1 MALPPKDRIELVLA
15 SDQAAPIHL
24 WIQSNSELARR
35 IELNK
40 EKSVRVLACAALFF
54 IAMLYFFPALTVSLL
69 LMGLIVLF
77 PMTLVGMTGYFR
89 KA

>member
-1 MALPPKDRIELVLA
+1 MALPPKDRVELVLM

-24 WIQSNSELARR
+24 WIESNSELARC

-40 EKSVRVLACAALFF
+40 EKSIRVLGSAALFF
-54 IAMLYFFPALTVSLL
+54 TAVLYFFPALAVMLL
-69 LMGLIVLF
+69 LMGLILLF
-77 PMTLVGMTGYFR
+77 PMTLVGMAGYFR